1 MDVPYL
7 TSEQQERV
15 TATLVI
21 GALVLS
27 FSALAWSLSIV
38 LFPRLLLILPSLLLS
53 PLLVILPLI
62 AMAVTWRWTSEH

>member
-38 LFPRLLLILPSLLLS
+38 LFPRLLLILPS
-53 PLLVILPLI
+53 
-62 AMAVTWRWTSEH
+62 